1 MRDPGGWLGLAT
13 ERVDETNCIYNHCKY
28 NREMSA
34 GTPAPSP
41 SLAHHLAEY
50 AADHPAE
57 PLAPP
62 RGCTHFQ
69 LRQLVR
75 RVGLLYDAELAA
87 VGLKTTQYS
96 LLSNLLHLGPV
107 RPGDLA
113 QAMTLE
119 PSTLTRNL
127 KPLIAAG
134 WVVQAPGADGRSRA
148 VSLTPAGVAKRDE
161 AKQCWRL
168 AQDHLN
174 QALGEQRVAAL
185 HGLIQEAL
193 PLLAAPSPEPDH
205 D

>member
-1 MRDPGGWLGLAT
+1 
-13 ERVDETNCIYNHCKY
+13 
-28 NREMSA
+28 MSA
-34 GTPAPSP
+34 VTPAPSP
-41 SLAHHLAEY
+41 WLV
-50 AADHPAE
+50 DHPAL

-62 RGCTHFQ
+62 SGCTHFQ
-69 LRQLVR
+69 LRQLMR

-96 LLSNLLHLGPV
+96 LLSNLLRLGPV

-134 WVVQAPGADGRSRA
+134 WVVQAPGADGRSRT
-148 VSLTPAGVAKRDE
+148 VSLTPAGAAKRE
-161 AKQCWRL
+161 QAKQCWSR
-168 AQDHLN
+168 AQDQLN
-174 QALGEQRVAAL
+174 KALGEQRVAAL

-193 PLLAAPSPEPDH
+193 PLLSTPSPEPDH

>member
-1 MRDPGGWLGLAT
+1 
-13 ERVDETNCIYNHCKY
+13 
-28 NREMSA
+28 MSA
-34 GTPAPSP
+34 VTPAPSP
-41 SLAHHLAEY
+41 SLVDRLAQ
-50 AADHPAE
+50 

-62 RGCTHFQ
+62 IGCTHFQ

-96 LLSNLLHLGPV
+96 LLSNLLRLGPV

-113 QAMTLE
+113 REMNLE
-119 PSTLTRNL
+119 PSSLTRNL

-148 VSLTPAGVAKRDE
+148 VSLTPAGAAKRE
-161 AKQCWRL
+161 QAKQCWRQ
-168 AQDHLN
+168 AQNQLN

-185 HGLIQEAL
+185 HGLIQESL
-193 PLLAAPSPEPDH
+193 PLLATHAPEPDH
-205 D
+205 G